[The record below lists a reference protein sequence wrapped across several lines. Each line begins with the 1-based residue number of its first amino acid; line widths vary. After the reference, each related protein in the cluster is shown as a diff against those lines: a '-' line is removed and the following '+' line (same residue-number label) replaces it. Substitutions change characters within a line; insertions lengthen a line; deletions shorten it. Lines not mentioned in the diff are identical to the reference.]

1 MTIKLVLLKSGE
13 DIISDISEMVSG
25 VEENRRVVGYFLKKP
40 CVVKIRDS
48 EIVGREENSKQ
59 SSFRISLIPWIPL
72 SADQVIPV
80 PADWVVTMV
89 EPKDKLKDMYVE
101 EVLDAQNYKSDSSD
115 DETDS
120 D

>member
-13 DIISDISEMVSG
+13 DIIADVSEMASG
-25 VEENRRVVGYFLKKP
+25 VEENRRVVGYFLHRP

-59 SSFRISLIPWIPL
+59 SSFRVSLIPWIPL
-72 SADQVIPV
+72 SADDVIPV

-89 EPKDKLKDMYVE
+89 EPKVKLKDMYVE
-101 EVLDAQNYKSDSSD
+101 EVLDDKDNQSNSINDKA
-115 DETDS
+115 DS